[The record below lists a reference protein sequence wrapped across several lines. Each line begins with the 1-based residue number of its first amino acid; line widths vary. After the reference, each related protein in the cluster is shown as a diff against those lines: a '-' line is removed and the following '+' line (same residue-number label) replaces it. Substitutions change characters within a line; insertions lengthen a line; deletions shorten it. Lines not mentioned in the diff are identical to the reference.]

1 MSVTKGLLVV
11 LEAKP
16 GRADEL
22 AQFLGAGRDLA
33 LAEPET
39 VTWYAF
45 RLGETTFGIFDTF
58 AAESGREAHLN
69 GEIAQA
75 LGRIAPDLLAEAPSI
90 RPVDVLAVKEEG
102 AS

>member
-22 AQFLGAGRDLA
+22 ARFLEGGLALA

-45 RLGETTFGIFDTF
+45 RMAETTFGIFDTF
-58 AAESGREAHLN
+58 AGDAGRDAHLS

-90 RPVDVLAVKEEG
+90 RPVDVLAAKSEG

>member
-1 MSVTKGLLVV
+1 MSVAKGLLVV

-22 AQFLGAGRDLA
+22 AQFLEAGRELA

-58 AAESGREAHLN
+58 AAEAGREAHLN

-75 LGRIAPDLLAEAPSI
+75 LGRVAPDLLAEAPSI
-90 RPVDVLAVKEEG
+90 RPVDVLAVKPEG
-102 AS
+102 SS